1 MTMPN
6 PPVLPQALLHLLL
19 PVERRESVVG
29 DLLEEY
35 RDTRVPSMGRFR
47 ANRWY
52 WKQVFGFW
60 LRAYWAFV
68 VPVFGLFALRDVLSV
83 FRSPSGLPYFNVE
96 LLFGLVTLSP
106 CVFLLTGA
114 YGSWRTRRW
123 AGGIVATSGTFMA
136 VWLLITAWWNTTL
149 YPFALIQQSS
159 PYWIHAWQWSIHG
172 AHAPSWFWFNPNTPS
187 ESFLRWAFWE
197 NVAAQ
202 IVVGASMLGM
212 AIVGG
217 GIGSVLGRMTPRRP
231 SGYTQAQG

>member
-35 RDTRVPSMGRFR
+35 RDSRVPSMGRFR
-47 ANRWY
+47 ANLWY
-52 WKQVFGFW
+52 WQQVFGFW

-68 VPVFGLFALRDVLSV
+68 VPVFGLFVFRDLLGV

-96 LLFGLVTLSP
+96 FLFRLVTLSP
-106 CVFLLTGA
+106 FVFLLTGA

-123 AGGIVATSGTFMA
+123 AGGIVATLGTFIA
-136 VWLLITAWWNTTL
+136 AWLLITAWWNTTL
-149 YPFALIQQSS
+149 YPFALIQKSN
-159 PYWIHAWQWSIHG
+159 PYWIQAWQWSIHRTQ
-172 AHAPSWFWFNPNTPS
+172 APSLFLFNPATLS
-187 ESFLRWAFWE
+187 QSFLRWAFWE

-202 IVVGASMLGM
+202 IVMGTSMLGM

-217 GIGSVLGRMTPRRP
+217 GIGSMLGRMTPRRP
-231 SGYTQAQG
+231 SGHTQAQG